1 MKSNKNDIR
10 PNNMEATMI
19 APLETAFA
27 RGNYYE
33 ARKIANRLL
42 QNSDSTPLVLDKATQ
57 TLLRTGNDPYVL
69 WIGLIT
75 VVCALL
81 IAGIALVH

>member
-1 MKSNKNDIR
+1 MKSNKIDNR
-10 PNNMEATMI
+10 TSNEEAALI
-19 APLETAFA
+19 APLERAFY

-33 ARKIANRLL
+33 ARKVANRLL
-42 QNSDSTPLVLDKATQ
+42 QSSDSTPFVLEKAKQILV
-57 TLLRTGNDPYVL
+57 RTGNDPYVL

-81 IAGIALVH
+81 IALLALR